1 MTRENRG
8 GRPGGNRPQGGRSQ
22 GPGRSQR
29 DHRTE
34 RGGRGARPGGE
45 RPSGGPGGRGAW
57 SAGERSAGSPGGRGT
72 RSAGERPSGDPGGF
86 RERPSGG
93 QERFARKSSFGER
106 AGDRAGDRG
115 GQRWEGDRKQGE
127 RRSPGQSRFGDSR
140 PAGRGRHHDSQPGS
154 RVPGNNPKKLILQ
167 REKRPSRNQLLKELG
182 YADHKAYRESTRK
195 SDSRIP
201 EIRSELIR
209 LNRFI
214 ANSGICS
221 RREADKYIA
230 AGVVTVNGQII
241 TELGSKV
248 SPGDEV
254 RFDGRLITPERKVYL
269 LLNKPK
275 DFVTT
280 TDDPNATQTVM
291 DLIKNACEERVY
303 PVGRLDRNTTGL
315 LLFTNDGDLAK
326 RLSHPSHKVEK
337 VYQVTLDKVVSV
349 NDIQKLAD
357 GFELEDGFISADAI
371 TYVESME
378 KNVVGVEIHSG
389 RNRIVRRMFEHLGY
403 RVRGLDRV
411 SYAGLTKKSLP
422 RGKWRFLSPPEVSFL
437 KMK

>member
-1 MTRENRG
+1 
-8 GRPGGNRPQGGRSQ
+8 
-22 GPGRSQR
+22 
-29 DHRTE
+29 
-34 RGGRGARPGGE
+34 
-45 RPSGGPGGRGAW
+45 
-57 SAGERSAGSPGGRGT
+57 
-72 RSAGERPSGDPGGF
+72 
-86 RERPSGG
+86 
-93 QERFARKSSFGER
+93 
-106 AGDRAGDRG
+106 
-115 GQRWEGDRKQGE
+115 
-127 RRSPGQSRFGDSR
+127 
-140 PAGRGRHHDSQPGS
+140 
-154 RVPGNNPKKLILQ
+154 
-167 REKRPSRNQLLKELG
+167 
-182 YADHKAYRESTRK
+182 
-195 SDSRIP
+195 
-201 EIRSELIR
+201 
-209 LNRFI
+209 
-214 ANSGICS
+214 
-221 RREADKYIA
+221 
-230 AGVVTVNGQII
+230 VVTVNGQIV

-280 TDDPNATQTVM
+280 TDDPHATQTVM

-349 NDIQKLAD
+349 NDLQKIAD

-371 TYVESME
+371 TYVENME
-378 KNVVGVEIHSG
+378 KSVVGVEIHSG

-403 RVRGLDRV
+403 RVRALDRV
-411 SYAGLTKKSLP
+411 SYAGLTKKNLP
-422 RGKWRFLSPPEVSFL
+422 RGKWRFLNPPEVSFL